1 MLCYNQ
7 KRMQKRA
14 RAVLKLGV
22 DVLVGL
28 GTAYLIAISVSP
40 NLFTLTNNIVL
51 CILCLYTAYK
61 FELILDDYE

>member
-1 MLCYNQ
+1 
-7 KRMQKRA
+7 MQMRA

-40 NLFTLTNNIVL
+40 NLLTLTNNIVL

-61 FELILDDYE
+61 FQLILENE